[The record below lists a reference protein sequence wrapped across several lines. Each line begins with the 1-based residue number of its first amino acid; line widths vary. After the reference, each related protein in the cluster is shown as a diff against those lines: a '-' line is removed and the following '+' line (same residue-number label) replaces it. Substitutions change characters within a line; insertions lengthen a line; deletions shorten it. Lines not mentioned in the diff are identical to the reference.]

1 MAHAKDNG
9 TESPEPVLWLSML
22 QHYAYCP
29 RQCALIHLEEGYED
43 NIYTLKGDFD
53 HERVH
58 TDTTVRQG
66 ETVIEKSLP
75 IWSDRYG
82 LVGQAD
88 TVEFR
93 PNGLYPVEYKH
104 GKKRDRTADN
114 VHVCAQ
120 ALCLEEM
127 FATRVPA
134 GAIYH
139 CESNRR
145 REVEFS
151 DALRTTTIE
160 TIHAVRKMLRK
171 QHLPPPLKDK
181 RCDKCSIRENCMPG
195 EIRKMARPKRYFD
208 QLFETETE

>member
-1 MAHAKDNG
+1 MGGEKG
-9 TESPEPVLWLSML
+9 TASPEPALWLSML

-29 RQCALIHLEEGYED
+29 RQCALIHLEEGYEE
-43 NIYTLKGDFD
+43 NIYTLQGNFD

-58 TDTTVRQG
+58 TDTTERCG
-66 ETVIEKSLP
+66 DTVIEKSLP

-93 PNGLYPVEYKH
+93 PTGPYPVEYKH
-104 GKKRDRTADN
+104 GRKRNRTADN

-127 FATRVPA
+127 FGAFVAA

-145 REVEFS
+145 REVEFTTS
-151 DALRTTTIE
+151 LRERTIGVIE
-160 TIHAVRKMLRK
+160 AVRRLLIERK
-171 QHLPPPLKDK
+171 LPPPLQDG
-181 RCDKCSIRENCMPG
+181 RCEKCSIKGNCMSA
-195 EIRKMARPKRYFD
+195 EIQIMESKNNPVD
-208 QLFETETE
+208 QLFEI